1 MLGTAVIVF
10 REVLEAA
17 LIIAIVMGASR
28 GVAMRGRWVSGGILL
43 GVLGAIVVA
52 FFAGAISDAVE
63 GRGQEILNASILLA
77 AVAMLAWHNVWMSAH
92 GRKLASEMARLG
104 HDVGVGVRPLSAML
118 VVTALAVLREG
129 SETVLF
135 LYGLAASGTNRAAL
149 LTGGVGGLAGGALIG
164 VLLYLGLLRIP
175 LRHFFTVT
183 SWIVLLL
190 AAGLAANAAGYLNQA
205 GLLPALA
212 PEVWNTSGILSQNS
226 VTGELLHI
234 LVGYND
240 RPSGMQLIFYAVTLI
255 AIYGLMWRF
264 GGAGRAASTYPR
276 SASARPLSSS

>member
-1 MLGTAVIVF
+1 MLGSAVIVF

-17 LIIAIVMGASR
+17 LIVAIVMGASR
-28 GVAMRGRWVSGGILL
+28 GVAMRGRWVGGGI
-43 GVLGAIVVA
+43 VLGILGAVFVA
-52 FFAGAISDAVE
+52 FFAGTIADAVE

-77 AVAMLAWHNVWMSAH
+77 AVLMLAWHNIWMSAH

-129 SETVLF
+129 AETVLF
-135 LYGLAASGTNRAAL
+135 LYGLGASGTNQAAML
-149 LTGGVGGLAGGALIG
+149 AGGFAGLAGGVVVG
-164 VLLYLGLLRIP
+164 VLLYQGLLRIP
-175 LRHFFTVT
+175 LRHFFSVT

-212 PEVWNTSGILSQNS
+212 PEVWDTSAILSQNGMI
-226 VTGELLHI
+226 GELLHI

-240 RPSGMQLIFYAVTLI
+240 RPSGIQLVFYIATLLSIFAGMRLVDETRVK
-255 AIYGLMWRF
+255 GSRF
-264 GGAGRAASTYPR
+264 PR
-276 SASARPLSSS
+276 TAPAHPLSR